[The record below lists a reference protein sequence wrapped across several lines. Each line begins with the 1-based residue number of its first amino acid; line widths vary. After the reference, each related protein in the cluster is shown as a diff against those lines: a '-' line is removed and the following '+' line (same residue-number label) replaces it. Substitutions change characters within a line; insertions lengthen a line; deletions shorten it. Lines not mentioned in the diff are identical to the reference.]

1 MSRTTPS
8 RDPITELAP
17 VQAPDP
23 QRLSAARAKLE
34 QRIQTEKSPVAAAAS
49 RRRHIAAR
57 WIWVGAAASALG
69 GLAVVV
75 PHLSES
81 AYASWTAEP
90 ALLTGTAADAARDGC
105 VESINSTFDDPA
117 GTGPDMPS
125 TAEQIS
131 DIDPVL
137 AEARGQ
143 YDVTLLSNDRW
154 LVVCMRDT
162 GENRLVGA
170 IDLGQFSQSSD
181 SDFTV
186 YRYEEMGVAPD
197 GEPAVLT
204 FGRVAPEPV
213 GMVVTQS
220 NGFDVQASVSPD
232 GFWAAWWPGKL
243 DDEAT
248 ATPVYASGAS
258 EPTKITTALEET
270 YRATSHD

>member
-1 MSRTTPS
+1 MSQATHS
-8 RDPITELAP
+8 RDPIAELAP

-23 QRLSAARAKLE
+23 QRLDAARGKLDE
-34 QRIQTEKSPVAAAAS
+34 RIQTQHSPATPAPS
-49 RRRHIAAR
+49 RRRPTAAR
-57 WIWVGAAASALG
+57 WLWVGAAASVLG
-69 GLAVVV
+69 GLVVV
-75 PHLSES
+75 MPHLSES
-81 AYASWTAEP
+81 AFASWTAEP
-90 ALLTGTAADAARDGC
+90 TLLTGAEAGAARDGC

-131 DIDPVL
+131 DISPVL
-137 AEARGQ
+137 VEARGQ
-143 YDVTLLSNDRW
+143 YDVALLSNDRW

-170 IDLGQFSQSSD
+170 IDLAQFSRPSD
-181 SDFTV
+181 SGFTV

-204 FGRVAPEPV
+204 FGRVAPGSV

-220 NGFDVQASVSPD
+220 NGFDVHASVSPN

-248 ATPVYASGAS
+248 ATPAYTSGAG

-270 YRATSHD
+270 YRTTGRE